1 MNDQELDSIVKHAQ
15 AENPNIGIRMLQGR
29 LQSLGH
35 RIQRARINSS
45 LRRTDPTGIMQRW
58 QQTIKRRQYQVRCP
72 LSLWHIDDNHK
83 LIRYFIFHVIKIK
96 KLNFRIETDCVI
108 SLFYS
113 SYFSRWRIVIHGG
126 IDGYSRIPVF
136 LHASNNNKANT
147 VLSRFLEATNEYGL
161 PSRVRSDKGGENVDV
176 ASYMLSHPRRGP
188 GRGSMITGKYIKM
201 NGLFVSLG
209 DYLLFCFR
217 LLTYQAFSL

>member
-1 MNDQELDSIVKHAQ
+1 
-15 AENPNIGIRMLQGR
+15 
-29 LQSLGH
+29 
-35 RIQRARINSS
+35 
-45 LRRTDPTGIMQRW
+45 MQRW

-83 LIRYFIFHVIKIK
+83 LI
-96 KLNFRIETDCVI
+96 
-108 SLFYS
+108 
-113 SYFSRWRIVIHGG
+113 RWRIVIHGG

-188 GRGSMITGKYIKM
+188 GRGSMITGKSTHNQRIERLWRDVFSRAVSSPERSDILYIDDDIHLWCLHYVFLPMINRHLASWRNAWVYHPLRSEK
-201 NGLFVSLG
+201 
-209 DYLLFCFR
+209 R
-217 LLTYQAFSL
+217 L